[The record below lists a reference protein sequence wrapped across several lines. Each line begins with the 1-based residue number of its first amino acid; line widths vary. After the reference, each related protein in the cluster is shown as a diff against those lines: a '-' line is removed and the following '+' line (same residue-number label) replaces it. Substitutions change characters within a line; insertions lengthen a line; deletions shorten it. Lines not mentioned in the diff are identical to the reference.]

1 MASESRLSGVQVWVN
16 SSTWWGWVWRWALG
30 FSSSV
35 APNHDCLVEQ
45 FGGSFKNANS
55 QAPRRPIKSK
65 SLGWGLRVK
74 VPWRPMG
81 SQEKERVPCSSPT
94 RFTGRKTEPK
104 GQWLAESVTAST
116 RAMTQDCHS
125 RHSYRPLKLPLVT
138 KLRLGPGV
146 TTFCKALVCPT
157 MMALF

>member
-1 MASESRLSGVQVWVN
+1 MAPESRLSEVQVWVN

-35 APNHDCLVEQ
+35 APNHDCLLEQ
-45 FGGSFKNANS
+45 FG
-55 QAPRRPIKSK
+55 APLKMSIPRLHADR
-65 SLGWGLRVK
+65 LNQNLWGGALRVK

-116 RAMTQDCHS
+116 RAMTQYCHS